1 MPARS
6 KETPILAEAQ
16 IFKSYFLV
24 IPPPERRM
32 LRGSVLVGLLAFSVA
47 QAAEPIS
54 SGVSYYFKNLSPI
67 SYEHVSYERA
77 GTVLCCSTLRLVL
90 VREKAVSIHR
100 ERRNVCVCMP
110 PAGLCDVMESLLINI
125 Q

>member
-32 LRGSVLVGLLAFSVA
+32 YYTCSVGLLAFSVA

-54 SGVSYYFKNLSPI
+54 SGVSYFF
-67 SYEHVSYERA
+67 
-77 GTVLCCSTLRLVL
+77 
-90 VREKAVSIHR
+90 
-100 ERRNVCVCMP
+100 
-110 PAGLCDVMESLLINI
+110 
-125 Q
+125 